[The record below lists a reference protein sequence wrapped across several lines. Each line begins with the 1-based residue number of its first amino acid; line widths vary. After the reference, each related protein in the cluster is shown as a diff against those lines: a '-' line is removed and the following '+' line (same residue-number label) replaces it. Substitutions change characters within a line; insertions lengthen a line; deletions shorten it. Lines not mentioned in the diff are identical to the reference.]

1 MLRYKRNAFS
11 IEETLEEDISTLVA
25 TNEAIEG
32 VENAVQVVNLSDGVT
47 ANIEEVVRLIS
58 RIFGLICLILIHYND
73 IFSCPNDNL

>member
-25 TNEAIEG
+25 TNEAVEG

-47 ANIEEVVRLIS
+47 ANIEEVIHLIS
-58 RIFGLICLILIHYND
+58 KIFGLICLMLIHYND
-73 IFSCPNDNL
+73 ILGKVLNL

>member
-25 TNEAIEG
+25 TNEAVEG

-73 IFSCPNDNL
+73 ILGKVLNL

>member
-25 TNEAIEG
+25 TNEA

-47 ANIEEVVRLIS
+47 ANIEEVIHLIS
-58 RIFGLICLILIHYND
+58 KIFGLICLMLIHYND
-73 IFSCPNDNL
+73 ILGKVLNL